1 MKADSALL
9 LILSSSFSPFERTFV
24 EKIQNTKSELLET
37 AIGIAREAG
46 ALLLDYY
53 RRGVRVEYKGEV
65 DIVTEAD
72 RASEKLIVEKLRQH
86 FPDHAV
92 VAEEGGGH
100 DGASGYRW
108 FIDPLDGTTNF
119 AHTFPMFCVSM
130 AVERDGDLLAGVIF
144 DPTHDELFTA
154 EKGCGARL
162 NNQPIHVSRVN
173 RLEEALVSTGFPS
186 KKRHK
191 NANIHYYHQIS
202 MRSHGVR
209 RAGSAALDLA
219 YLAAGRLDGF
229 WEFNLHPWDFAA
241 GTLIVEEAGGT
252 VTEMNGRPHHADS
265 PNTAGSNG
273 LLHAQLLEAFQEIAA
288 GKYRAALPEIK
299 PL

>member
-1 MKADSALL
+1 MKAASARLFTYCL
-9 LILSSSFSPFERTFV
+9 PASLFESTLV
-24 EKIQNTKSELLET
+24 EKIQNAGTELLQT
-37 AIGIAREAG
+37 ATRIAREAG
-46 ALLLDYY
+46 ALLLDYS

-65 DIVTEAD
+65 DIVTDAD
-72 RASEKLIVEKLRQH
+72 RASEKLIVENLRQH

-100 DGASGYRW
+100 AGASGYRW
-108 FIDPLDGTTNF
+108 YIDPLDGTTNF

-130 AVERDGDLLAGVIF
+130 AVERDGELLAGVIF

-154 EKGCGARL
+154 EKGTGAFL
-162 NNQPIHVSRVN
+162 NNRPIHVSHVS
-173 RLEEALVSTGFPS
+173 RLEEALVATGFPS

-219 YLAAGRLDGF
+219 YLAAGRLDCF

-241 GTLIVEEAGGT
+241 GKLIVAEAGGI
-252 VTEMNGRPHHADS
+252 VTDMNGQPHHMES
-265 PNTAGSNG
+265 PHTAGSNG

-288 GKYRAALPEIK
+288 GNYRAELPK
-299 PL
+299 VNPP

>member
-1 MKADSALL
+1 
-9 LILSSSFSPFERTFV
+9 V
-24 EKIQNTKSELLET
+24 EKIQNTKTELLAT
-37 AIGIAREAG
+37 AIRIAREAG

-72 RASEKLIVEKLRQH
+72 RASEQLIIEKLRQH

-100 DGASGYRW
+100 SGASAYRW

-130 AVERDGDLLAGVIF
+130 AVEREGELLAGVIF
-144 DPTHDELFTA
+144 DPTRDELFTA
-154 EKGCGARL
+154 ERGSGARL
-162 NNQPIHVSRVN
+162 NNQPIRVSRVS
-173 RLEEALVSTGFPS
+173 RLEEALVATGFPS

-241 GTLIVEEAGGT
+241 GRLMVEEAGGK
-252 VTEMNGRPHHADS
+252 VTDMNGQPHRMDS
-265 PNTAGSNG
+265 AHTAGSNG

-288 GKYRAALPEIK
+288 GKYRAELPEIG

>member
-1 MKADSALL
+1 
-9 LILSSSFSPFERTFV
+9 V
-24 EKIQNTKSELLET
+24 EKIQNTKTELLAA

-65 DIVTEAD
+65 DIVTDAD
-72 RASEKLIVEKLRQH
+72 RASEKLIVGQLRQN

-100 DGASGYRW
+100 AGASGYRW

-130 AVERDGDLLAGVIF
+130 AVERDGELLAGVIF

-154 EKGCGARL
+154 EKGGGARL
-162 NNQPIHVSRVN
+162 NNHPIHVSQVS
-173 RLEEALVSTGFPS
+173 RLEEALVATGFPS

-191 NANIHYYHQIS
+191 NGNIHYYHQLS

-219 YLAAGRLDGF
+219 YLAAGRLDCF

-241 GTLIVEEAGGT
+241 GKLMVEEAGGK
-252 VTEMNGRPHHADS
+252 VTEMNGRPHYVDS
-265 PNTAGSNG
+265 AQTAGSNG
-273 LLHAQLLEAFQEIAA
+273 LLHAQLLEAFEEIAA
-288 GKYRAALPEIK
+288 GKYRAELPEIA

>member
-1 MKADSALL
+1 MKAASAHF
-9 LILSSSFSPFERTFV
+9 LSSSFSPFERV
-24 EKIQNTKSELLET
+24 LMEKIQNTKTELLET
-37 AIGIAREAG
+37 AIRIAREAG

-65 DIVTEAD
+65 DIVTDAD
-72 RASEKLIVEKLRQH
+72 RASEKMIVEKLRKH

-130 AVERDGDLLAGVIF
+130 AVERDGELLAGVIF

-154 EKGCGARL
+154 EKGSGARL

-173 RLEEALVSTGFPS
+173 RLDEALVATGFPS

-219 YLAAGRLDGF
+219 FLAAGRLDCF
-229 WEFNLHPWDFAA
+229 WEFNLHSWDFAA
-241 GTLIVEEAGGT
+241 GKLIVEEAGGI
-252 VTEMNGRPHHADS
+252 VTDMSGQPHRMDS
-265 PNTAGSNG
+265 PHTAGSNG

-288 GKYRAALPEIK
+288 GKYRAELPKIS